1 MAQENP
7 TQLVLRN
14 AVDAVGG
21 ENNLATS
28 LGISRTDLEAWM
40 AGNGTP
46 PQGVLMDALELAE
59 APAQ

>member
-1 MAQENP
+1 
-7 TQLVLRN
+7 
-14 AVDAVGG
+14 
-21 ENNLATS
+21 
-28 LGISRTDLEAWM
+28 M